1 MDASQNGL
9 AAAPVWE
16 NAGSSSFDWEQDTPK
31 RDQAERFGY
40 ASYLLGVERDSK
52 TLMGTYA
59 FYQAEGKRFVKI
71 HPMYYYPI
79 GFPIQTMKPELIDDY
94 LMNGISVYRRSFT
107 NGLVLVNPS
116 DKECEVKLDKTFI
129 DPDTHQLVATVTMP
143 PSTGKIL
150 LTNPSGIK

>member
-1 MDASQNGL
+1 MDAAQNGL

-16 NAGSSSFDWEQDTPK
+16 NAGSVSFNSETDTPL
-31 RDQAERFGY
+31 RDKAERFGY
-40 ASYLLGVERDSK
+40 ASFLLGVEKDSK

-79 GFPIQTMKPELIDDY
+79 GFPIQTEKPESIDNYLIND
-94 LMNGISVYRRSFT
+94 LPVYRRSFT

-116 DKECEVKLDKTFI
+116 DKECEVKLDKSFL
-129 DPDTHQLVATVTMP
+129 DPDTHQLVATVIMP

-150 LTNPSGIK
+150 LNNPSGK